1 MLILLG
7 ETKRQRDLEY
17 IDLFSFLSKYFLQII
32 TFVLLLMI

>member
-7 ETKRQRDLEY
+7 ETKRQRDLED

>member
-7 ETKRQRDLEY
+7 ETKRERDLEY
-17 IDLFSFLSKYFLQII
+17 IDLFSFLSNYFLQII